1 MADPITQLIKDM
13 QEQERLKNT
22 IIYGGSQAAR
32 EYFPELQ
39 QTERQISDI
48 TGITLGDPVTEIIP
62 SSLPQRRGQASLA
75 PTIIG
80 EEQGP
85 PRPTSL
91 MPQEIDIAGLPQRRE
106 RAPVAPVA
114 PVAPKRDSERLGLML
129 YALGGALRGDKD
141 FVSKTIQLREM
152 KEGKKKEAERKKN
165 FDEFLVKAEKEGTLP
180 QTTIDLARMV
190 GAERGASLILG
201 SFEKD
206 KKTAAQMNLQAYKKI
221 AQTGTPEEI
230 EIAER
235 VLIGSRAGKSIEQLR
250 NETVANLSK
259 STNPITGEPL
269 TTEEVKE
276 RLKIFDDLIASSTE
290 TPSVKNASDM
300 SFDGYNVVEVKR

>member
-1 MADPITQLIKDM
+1 MAMSDLLRYFGTVGVNPFAARTATIPPEI
-13 QEQERLKNT
+13 EQQ
-22 IIYGGSQAAR
+22 QAAR
-32 EYFPELQ
+32 
-39 QTERQISDI
+39 QIKDI
-48 TGITLGDPVTEIIP
+48 TGIDVYKPPPLPMPEIDLL
-62 SSLPQRRGQASLA
+62 SLPQRKGQASLT

-106 RAPVAPVA
+106 RAPVA

>member
-39 QTERQISDI
+39 QTAKQISDI
-48 TGITLGDPVTEIIP
+48 TGITLGDSVPEIIP
-62 SSLPQRRGQASLA
+62 SSLPQRRGEASLTPA
-75 PTIIG
+75 IIG

-85 PRPTSL
+85 PRSPSL
-91 MPQEIDIAGLPQRRE
+91 IPQEIDISGLPQRRE
-106 RAPVAPVA
+106 RAPVA

-165 FDEFLVKAEKEGTLP
+165 FDEFLKTLDP
-180 QTTIDLARMV
+180 DSPFYDLAKTM
-190 GAERGASLILG
+190 GPQNLDKLLLERYKASVPKEET
-201 SFEKD
+201 S
-206 KKTAAQMNLQAYKKI
+206 AQMRAKLARKVSRGEKLTRQDLDTLTVIDPGFGDLLYTNPELFESGAVNQNEVSIQDNNVLSVPQISTQKEYDELPLGTEYISNGIKYKK
-221 AQTGTPEEI
+221 
-230 EIAER
+230 
-235 VLIGSRAGKSIEQLR
+235 
-250 NETVANLSK
+250 
-259 STNPITGEPL
+259 GE
-269 TTEEVKE
+269 
-276 RLKIFDDLIASSTE
+276 
-290 TPSVKNASDM
+290 
-300 SFDGYNVVEVKR
+300 

>member
-1 MADPITQLIKDM
+1 MAMSELLKYFGNVGVNPFAARTATIAPEI
-13 QEQERLKNT
+13 EQQ
-22 IIYGGSQAAR
+22 QAAR
-32 EYFPELQ
+32 
-39 QTERQISDI
+39 QIKDI
-48 TGITLGDPVTEIIP
+48 TGIDVYKPPPPPMPEIDLL
-62 SSLPQRRGQASLA
+62 SLPQRKGQASLTPA
-75 PTIIG
+75 IIG

-85 PRPTSL
+85 PRPPSL

-106 RAPVAPVA
+106 RT

-152 KEGKKKEAERKKN
+152 KEGKKKEAEQKKA

-180 QTTIDLARMV
+180 QTAIDLARMV
-190 GAERGASLILG
+190 GAERGTSLILD
-201 SFEKD
+201 SLKKD
-206 KKTAAQMNLQAYKKI
+206 KQTAAQMNLEAYKKI

-230 EIAER
+230 EIAKT
-235 VLIGSRAGKSIEQLR
+235 VLIGTKQGKSIEQLR

-269 TTEEVKE
+269 TTEEIKE
-276 RLKIFDDLIASSTE
+276 RLKIFDDLIAPSTE
-290 TPSVKNASDM
+290 TPSVNNASDM
-300 SFDGYNVVEVKR
+300 ILDGYTVSEVNR

>member
-165 FDEFLVKAEKEGTLP
+165 FDEFLKKLDP
-180 QTTIDLARMV
+180 DSPFYDLARAM
-190 GAERGASLILG
+190 GPQNLPQLLLER
-201 SFEKD
+201 
-206 KKTAAQMNLQAYKKI
+206 YK
-221 AQTGTPEEI
+221 TGTRETDPSKKMKQEELN
-230 EIAER
+230 
-235 VLIGSRAGKSIEQLR
+235 VLMRLKELGGDVDKLNGYEKLVYKDFLKKDSSQSILEQLGLIS
-250 NETVANLSK
+250 NIAPNQAPS
-259 STNPITGEPL
+259 
-269 TTEEVKE
+269 
-276 RLKIFDDLIASSTE
+276 DLIIKE
-290 TPSVKNASDM
+290 IQ
-300 SFDGYNVVEVKR
+300 E